1 MIFWKPETFG
11 QTVLPDRSIL
21 VGQKLGKNTKIEP
34 VNFSIFRVWPIFK
47 NLTLSFTLS
56 HFFSSKHP
64 NPQEKKETF
73 YIRRLS
79 SGKSQ
84 IPAINLGSR
93 NSTTTVAA
101 PNTKTW
107 LRFLSFKKAFRTLY
121 NSGGTDSGLNPE
133 VAKTRKSHL
142 KTSNLRV
149 AV

>member
-1 MIFWKPETFG
+1 MIFWKPETCG

-21 VGQKLGKNTKIEP
+21 IGQKLVKNTKIEP

-56 HFFSSKHP
+56 HFFRPSIQIPKR
-64 NPQEKKETF
+64 KETF